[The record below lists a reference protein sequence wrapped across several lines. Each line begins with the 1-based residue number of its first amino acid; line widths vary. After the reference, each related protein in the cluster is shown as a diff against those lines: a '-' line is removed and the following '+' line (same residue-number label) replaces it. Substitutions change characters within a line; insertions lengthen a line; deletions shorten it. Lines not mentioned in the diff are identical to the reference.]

1 MRQGAIPCLLYNF
14 YNIPR
19 YLRGKLKIF
28 IDTANIDEIKWANSL
43 GIIDG
48 VTTNPT
54 IISREKRDRK
64 ELISEIARIVDGP
77 ISVEAM
83 GTKAEDMIKEAREL
97 SKLASNISVKIPVTE
112 EGLRAI
118 KALSREG
125 IKTTATLVFSPGQA
139 LLAAKAGATWVSP
152 FIGRVDE
159 AGDDGMQLLRDTLQ
173 VLKGQNFETQ
183 VVACSTRNPRHVIE
197 SAKAGVHA
205 ITIKPFILKRML
217 SHPQTG
223 AGLRRF
229 IEDWKKGFK
238 I

>member
-1 MRQGAIPCLLYNF
+1 MVSKD
-14 YNIPR
+14 
-19 YLRGKLKIF
+19 KLKIF

-54 IISREKRDRK
+54 IIAREKKDFK
-64 ELISEIARIVDGP
+64 ELLTEIASIVDGP

-97 SKLASNISVKIPVTE
+97 SKLAPDISVKIPVTE
-112 EGLRAI
+112 EGLKAI
-118 KALSREG
+118 KVLSKEG
-125 IKTTATLVFSPGQA
+125 IKTTATLVFSTGQA

-152 FIGRVDE
+152 FIGRLDE
-159 AGDDGMQLLRDTLQ
+159 AGGDGMQLLRDTLQ
-173 VLKGQNFETQ
+173 VLRGQNFETR
-183 VVACSTRNPRHVIE
+183 VVACSTRHSRHVIE

-205 ITIKPFILKRML
+205 ITVKPFILKRML
-217 SHPQTG
+217 SHPQTD

-238 I
+238 V